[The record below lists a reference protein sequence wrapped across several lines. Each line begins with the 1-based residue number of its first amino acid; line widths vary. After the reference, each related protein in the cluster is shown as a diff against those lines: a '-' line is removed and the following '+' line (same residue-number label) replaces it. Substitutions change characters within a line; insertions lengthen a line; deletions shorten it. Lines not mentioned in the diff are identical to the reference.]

1 MALVSSLSPVSGL
14 GRYAAL
20 FRAPSVP
27 QVVLAG
33 LLGRLPLG
41 MVPIGTVLL
50 VRGAGHSYAV
60 VGAVVAALSVAS
72 AAAAPFVGRLVDRVG
87 QTRVLIPLALLFPAS
102 LGLLVLFA
110 NRHASAVL
118 LLVLAAATGF
128 ALPPIGACIRTLWP
142 SMLPAHGLR
151 ETAYALEAW
160 LQELAFVLGPV
171 LVGGLAA
178 LTSASVAMLAAG
190 ALGLV
195 GTLWF
200 ALTPP
205 VQAVNGHQGA
215 GVRSR
220 RGALGSPAV
229 RTVIYACIALGCAF
243 GVVEVT
249 MPAFAEVHAT
259 RAQGGFALAC
269 FAAGSLIGGIWS
281 GTRAAPPRP
290 ELRFAWMLTALGV
303 GLIPP
308 LLAPSLPVICVLLV
322 LAGIPIAPAFASS
335 YGLVERLAVPGTTT
349 EAFSWLS
356 TAIVTGISLGT
367 AVGGVVI
374 EHAGVTW
381 SLALAAPSALVAAA
395 VVVALRA
402 SLAPASTS

>member
-1 MALVSSLSPVSGL
+1 VSGL

-20 FRAPSVP
+20 FRAPSVR
-27 QVVLAG
+27 QVVIAG
-33 LLGRLPLG
+33 LLARLPLG

-50 VRGAGHSYAV
+50 VRSAGHSYAV
-60 VGAVVAALSVAS
+60 VGGVVAALSVAS
-72 AAAAPFVGRLVDRVG
+72 AAAAPPVGRLVDRVG
-87 QTRVLIPLALLFPAS
+87 QARVLIPLSILFPAF
-102 LGLLVLFA
+102 LGLLVWFSSEG
-110 NRHASAVL
+110 ASAVVL
-118 LLVLAAATGF
+118 VVLAAATG
-128 ALPPIGACIRTLWP
+128 ATLPPVGACIRTLWP

-171 LVGGLAA
+171 LVGGIAA
-178 LTSASVAMLAAG
+178 FLSASVAMLAAG
-190 ALGLV
+190 VLGLV

-205 VQAVNGHQGA
+205 VQAVSGHQNLGPRA
-215 GVRSR
+215 RG
-220 RGALGSPAV
+220 GALGSPGV
-229 RTVIYACIALGCAF
+229 RTVIFACVALGCAF

-249 MPAFAEVHAT
+249 MPAFAEIHAT

-269 FAAGSLIGGIWS
+269 FAGGSLIGGIWS
-281 GTRAAPPRP
+281 GTRPAPLRP
-290 ELRFAWMLTALGV
+290 DLRFAFMLAALGV
-303 GLIPP
+303 GLLPA
-308 LLAPSLPVICVLLV
+308 LLAPSLPVVCALMVV
-322 LAGIPIAPAFASS
+322 AGIPIAPAFASS
-335 YGLVERLAVPGTTT
+335 YGLVDRLAVPGTTT

-381 SLALAAPSALVAAA
+381 SLALAPPCALVAAL
-395 VVVALRA
+395 VVLGMRA
-402 SLAPASTS
+402 SLAPAT

>member
-1 MALVSSLSPVSGL
+1 VSSLSTVSGL

-20 FRAPSVP
+20 FRAPSVR
-27 QVVLAG
+27 QVVIAG

-72 AAAAPFVGRLVDRVG
+72 AAAAPPVGRLVDRVG
-87 QTRVLIPLALLFPAS
+87 QARVLIPLALLFPAF
-102 LGLLVLFA
+102 LILLVWLA
-110 NRHASAVL
+110 NEGASA
-118 LLVLAAATGF
+118 LVLIVLASATG
-128 ALPPIGACIRTLWP
+128 ATLPPIGACIRTLWP
-142 SMLPAHGLR
+142 SMLPAHALR

-171 LVGGLAA
+171 VVGAIAA
-178 LTSASVAMLAAG
+178 FSSASMAMLASG
-190 ALGLV
+190 AFGLV

-200 ALTPP
+200 SLTPP
-205 VQAVNGHQGA
+205 VRAVQGHQNA
-215 GVRSR
+215 GPGSR
-220 RGALGSPAV
+220 GGALGSSGV
-229 RTVIYACIALGCAF
+229 RTVIFACVALGCAF

-249 MPAFAEVHAT
+249 MPAFAELHGT
-259 RAQGGFALAC
+259 RSEGGFALAC
-269 FAAGSLIGGIWS
+269 FASGSLIGGIWS
-281 GTRAAPPRP
+281 GTRSAPLRP
-290 ELRFAWMLTALGV
+290 ELRFAFMLGALGV
-303 GLIPP
+303 LLLPP
-308 LLAPSLPVICVLLV
+308 LLAPSLPIVCVLMV
-322 LAGIPIAPAFASS
+322 IAGIPIAPAFASS
-335 YGLVERLAVPGTTT
+335 YGLVDRLALPGTTT

-381 SLALAAPSALVAAA
+381 SLALAAPSALAAGA
-395 VVVALRA
+395 VVFALRG
-402 SLAPASTS
+402 SLAPARAAVT

>member
-1 MALVSSLSPVSGL
+1 MSSLSQTSGL

-27 QVVLAG
+27 QVVVAG

-50 VRGAGHSYAV
+50 VRSAGHSYAV
-60 VGAVVAALSVAS
+60 VGGVVAALSVAA
-72 AAAAPFVGRLVDRVG
+72 AAAAPILGRLVDRVG
-87 QTRVLIPLALLFPAS
+87 QARVLIPLAILFPLS

-110 NRHASAVL
+110 NRDASAL
-118 LLVLAAATGF
+118 LLVLLAAATGST
-128 ALPPIGACIRTLWP
+128 LPPIGACIRTIWP
-142 SMLPAHGLR
+142 SMLPAAGLR

-160 LQELAFVLGPV
+160 LQEFAFVLGPV
-171 LVGGLAA
+171 LVGAIAA
-178 LTSASVAMLAAG
+178 VTSASVAMLVAG
-190 ALGLV
+190 VLGLV

-205 VQAVNGHQGA
+205 VQAAHGHQGA
-215 GVRSR
+215 GTRSR
-220 RGALGSPAV
+220 RGALGSPGV
-229 RTVIYACIALGCAF
+229 RTVIFACIALGCAF

-259 RAQGGFALAC
+259 RAEGGFALAC
-269 FAAGSLIGGIWS
+269 FATGSLIGGIWS
-281 GTRAAPPRP
+281 GTRPAPARP
-290 ELRFAWMLTALGV
+290 ELRFALMLAALGV
-303 GLIPP
+303 GLVPV
-308 LLAPSLPVICVLLV
+308 LFAPSLPAMCVLLV
-322 LAGIPIAPAFASS
+322 FAGIPIAPAFASS
-335 YGLVERLAVPGTTT
+335 YGLVDRLAVPGTTT

-374 EHAGVTW
+374 ERHGPTW
-381 SLALAAPSALVAAA
+381 ALALAAPCAFAAALV
-395 VVVALRA
+395 VLLLRA
-402 SLAPASTS
+402 SLAPAPA